1 MVISILFRPFE
12 EFPRYQWDNL
22 SETKAMSN
30 RILVSVHRYC
40 QWLHADFENLPEE
53 QEAGTSRQQLD
64 GRNKSVD
71 SRVSSV
77 LIWQVGCGSFAK
89 SGGEMKVLIAED
101 DYTSRLML
109 KAALD
114 KLGYEVD
121 AVETGRAAW
130 ERMQRPDAPPLV
142 VLDWLMPEMDGLD
155 VCRHI
160 RETESQRPV
169 YVIMLSSRSE
179 KGDMVEGL
187 DAGADDY
194 IAKPYNL
201 EELRARVN
209 VGRRM
214 LELQNRLAEQEKL
227 RGVLEMAGAICHELN
242 QPLQVVSGLSEL
254 ILMKM
259 GKDDPNFTRFMK
271 IRESITLIGE
281 LTRKIMGISRYRT
294 KGYLDD
300 AKRIIDIQGSSPPDG
315 KP

>member
-1 MVISILFRPFE
+1 
-12 EFPRYQWDNL
+12 
-22 SETKAMSN
+22 
-30 RILVSVHRYC
+30 
-40 QWLHADFENLPEE
+40 
-53 QEAGTSRQQLD
+53 
-64 GRNKSVD
+64 
-71 SRVSSV
+71 
-77 LIWQVGCGSFAK
+77 
-89 SGGEMKVLIAED
+89 MKILIAED

-109 KAALD
+109 SAALE

-121 AVETGRAAW
+121 AVENGRAAW
-130 ERMQRPDAPPLV
+130 EKMQRPDAPALV

-160 RETESQRPV
+160 RAIAVQRPV
-169 YVIMLSSRSE
+169 YVIMLSSRAE
-179 KGDMVEGL
+179 KDSLVEGL

-209 VGRRM
+209 VGRRI
-214 LELQNRLAEQEKL
+214 LELQIRLAEEEKL
-227 RGVLEMAGAICHELN
+227 RGVLEMAGAVSHEIN
-242 QPLQVVSGLSEL
+242 QPLQVVGGLSEL

-259 GKDDPNFTRFMK
+259 GKDDPNFARFMK

-281 LTRKIMGISRYRT
+281 LTRKIMGITRYRT

-300 AKRIIDIQGSSPPDG
+300 SKRIIDIHGSSPPDG